1 MTSASMSRP
10 GRKPRLVIVAPDL
23 KQVIARGIAFEELFE
38 PTMVQSAHPLAD
50 ATRLMLDHPDV
61 ILTRLAP
68 ADSIVD
74 VRVLTNTARS
84 GSILFLAEAMPVRAP
99 IARVIAES
107 GDLVLDDA
115 QPVAVIEA
123 TLIAMLATRC
133 EPIDG

>member
-1 MTSASMSRP
+1 MSGS

-23 KQVIARGIAFEELFE
+23 KQVIARGIAFEGLFE
-38 PTMVQSAHPLAD
+38 PTMVQSVQPLAD
-50 ATRLMLDHPDV
+50 ATRMMLDHPDV

-74 VRVLTNTARS
+74 IRILTNTAPS
-84 GSILFLAEAMPVRAP
+84 GSILFLCEAMPVRAP

-115 QPVAVIEA
+115 QPVGVIEA
-123 TLIAMLATRC
+123 TLIAMLAARC
-133 EPIDG
+133 ESIDG